1 MDIFPLKLSKTVPLL
16 DALTFIIWKKK
27 KQDFKHRK
35 RKAGKHFVVK
45 FWNKTNA
52 DGVSPYQFP
61 ADERMDCIY
70 SNEKRS

>member
-16 DALTFIIWKKK
+16 DALTFIIWKE

-45 FWNKTNA
+45 FCNKTNA
-52 DGVSPYQFP
+52 DEVSPYQFP